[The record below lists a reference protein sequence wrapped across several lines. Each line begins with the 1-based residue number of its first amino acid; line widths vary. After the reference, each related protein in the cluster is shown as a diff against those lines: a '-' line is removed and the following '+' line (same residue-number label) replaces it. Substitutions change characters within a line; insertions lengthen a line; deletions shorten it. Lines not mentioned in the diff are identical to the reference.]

1 MNHDRVV
8 ADFKQAISLLRDNNL
23 VWSSDFDDIRLSLA
37 NLLTTKVSLAAANHP
52 ALIELVQTLIS
63 EENDL
68 SI

>member
-1 MNHDRVV
+1 MNNDRVV

-37 NLLTTKVSLAAANHP
+37 NLLTTKVSLGAANHP

>member
-37 NLLTTKVSLAAANHP
+37 NLLTTKVSLGAANHP

>member
-37 NLLTTKVSLAAANHP
+37 NLLTTKIALGAANHP

>member
-1 MNHDRVV
+1 MNNDRVV

-23 VWSSDFDDIRLSLA
+23 VWSHDFDDIRLSLA
-37 NLLTTKVSLAAANHP
+37 DLLTSKIALGASNHP
-52 ALIELVQTLIS
+52 ALIELVQTIIS